1 VIRIVRRPP
10 DVLLDSSLTPIQEFV
25 MPKTSIAPAGP
36 AALTLLLGLW
46 GIRRENSMWRDEA
59 ATWQVAHR
67 TVPEIWH
74 MLDRIDVV
82 HGLYYLFMHGVFAV
96 FGDSLL
102 ALRLPSVL
110 AMAGAATLITLLG
123 SRLAD
128 EYTGLAAGLA
138 FALIPAVQQYAQEGR
153 PYALVAACV
162 ALACRLLVEAVDSPG
177 AGHWVAYS
185 MAVLAGALLNW
196 FSLLVLFAHAVTI
209 ALARPSRGTVLRWA
223 VGSSAAVIGTLPLV
237 MASKAQS
244 GQVAWIPPINQSTLL
259 GLLLTLLAGALCAW
273 LARPRRDHR
282 PPSGTRLPLTALAL
296 PLLVLPPLLLLA
308 VSLAHPVYLS
318 RYVLFSYLG
327 LALLIGAALRALAD
341 RLRTPP
347 RRQIVAVMALALL
360 GLLPVE
366 LSLHSAAS
374 RVDDVLSTAKT
385 VAAVHEAGDGV
396 LYIPAARRD
405 TALVSPAEFTGIQDL
420 ALVRGP
426 LESGTLNGVEGTP
439 KQIADAMLAVHRIV
453 VVSDESAPS
462 APTIRDRAKQRVLQ
476 AYFVRCSETD
486 EHGRRVTVYQRRRT
500 RHDGFGHPTSGRRSR
515 KRESLPRSIPPAE
528 LRPNGGSLAA
538 GPCGS
543 GP

>member
-1 VIRIVRRPP
+1 
-10 DVLLDSSLTPIQEFV
+10 

-162 ALACRLLVEAVDSPG
+162 ALACWLLVEAVDSPG

-185 MAVLAGALLNW
+185 MAVLAGAILNW
-196 FSLLVLFAHAVTI
+196 FSLLVLFTHAVTI

-244 GQVAWIPPINQSTLL
+244 GQVAWIPRSTRAPCSASYRHCLR
-259 GLLLTLLAGALCAW
+259 AHCAHGSH
-273 LARPRRDHR
+273 ARGKTTARRAAPDSR
-282 PPSGTRLPLTALAL
+282 SPRLPC
-296 PLLVLPPLLLLA
+296 
-308 VSLAHPVYLS
+308 HCLS
-318 RYVLFSYLG
+318 F
-327 LALLIGAALRALAD
+327 
-341 RLRTPP
+341 
-347 RRQIVAVMALALL
+347 
-360 GLLPVE
+360 
-366 LSLHSAAS
+366 LHSCCS
-374 RVDDVLSTAKT
+374 PSPWPIPSTS
-385 VAAVHEAGDGV
+385 
-396 LYIPAARRD
+396 PATSSSAISGSPCSSARRS
-405 TALVSPAEFTGIQDL
+405 AHSRIACARRPAD
-420 ALVRGP
+420 
-426 LESGTLNGVEGTP
+426 
-439 KQIADAMLAVHRIV
+439 
-453 VVSDESAPS
+453 
-462 APTIRDRAKQRVLQ
+462 
-476 AYFVRCSETD
+476 
-486 EHGRRVTVYQRRRT
+486 
-500 RHDGFGHPTSGRRSR
+500 
-515 KRESLPRSIPPAE
+515 
-528 LRPNGGSLAA
+528 
-538 GPCGS
+538 
-543 GP
+543 

>member
-1 VIRIVRRPP
+1 
-10 DVLLDSSLTPIQEFV
+10 

-128 EYTGLAAGLA
+128 GYTGLAAGLA

-162 ALACRLLVEAVDSPG
+162 ALACRLLVEAIDSPG

-223 VGSSAAVIGTLPLV
+223 VGSSGAVLGTLPLV

-244 GQVAWIPPINQSTLL
+244 GQVAWIPRSTR
-259 GLLLTLLAGALCAW
+259 APCSA
-273 LARPRRDHR
+273 
-282 PPSGTRLPLTALAL
+282 
-296 PLLVLPPLLLLA
+296 
-308 VSLAHPVYLS
+308 
-318 RYVLFSYLG
+318 SY
-327 LALLIGAALRALAD
+327 
-341 RLRTPP
+341 
-347 RRQIVAVMALALL
+347 
-360 GLLPVE
+360 
-366 LSLHSAAS
+366 
-374 RVDDVLSTAKT
+374 
-385 VAAVHEAGDGV
+385 
-396 LYIPAARRD
+396 
-405 TALVSPAEFTGIQDL
+405 
-420 ALVRGP
+420 
-426 LESGTLNGVEGTP
+426 
-439 KQIADAMLAVHRIV
+439 
-453 VVSDESAPS
+453 
-462 APTIRDRAKQRVLQ
+462 
-476 AYFVRCSETD
+476 
-486 EHGRRVTVYQRRRT
+486 
-500 RHDGFGHPTSGRRSR
+500 
-515 KRESLPRSIPPAE
+515 
-528 LRPNGGSLAA
+528 
-538 GPCGS
+538 
-543 GP
+543 